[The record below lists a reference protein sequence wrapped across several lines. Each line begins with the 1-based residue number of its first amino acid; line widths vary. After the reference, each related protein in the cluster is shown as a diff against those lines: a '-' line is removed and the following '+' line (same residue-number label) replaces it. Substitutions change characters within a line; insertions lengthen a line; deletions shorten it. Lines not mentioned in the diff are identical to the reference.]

1 MKEEL
6 NFFRSIVECWSTVIE
21 SQINLYYS
29 ITRLIVDNDREM
41 KALRN
46 NHNVIH
52 NRLEKVERSLRKEGI
67 Q

>member
-6 NFFRSIVECWSTVIE
+6 NFFRSIVECWSMVIE

-46 NHNVIH
+46 NHNAIH